1 MNVRQGVDQDG
12 KVSTEKENIENFRKS
27 RNLEIKK
34 FQNFEIMKI
43 TGNANSQRLIEK
55 NKFED

>member
-12 KVSTEKENIENFRKS
+12 KVSTEKENIGNFRKS
-27 RNLEIKK
+27 RNRN